1 MILQKISNLIWGDWL
16 IILIL
21 LTGLRYTFILKGI
34 QFRKFFYIF
43 KKALSE
49 KKTAKQKIKL
59 LLFRL

>member
-16 IILIL
+16 IIFIL

-49 KKTAKQKIKL
+49 KKNGKAEIKL